1 MLWMSTFLTPQFM
14 TDKAS
19 GVTFL
24 AGAEYDKQTD
34 ITMPKMKDGN
44 IRRKTRIPIPF
55 GKETIQKCKEKG
67 AQQLEKYRMS
77 TVN

>member
-55 GKETIQKCKEKG
+55 GRETIQNVQGKKK
-67 AQQLEKYRMS
+67 
-77 TVN
+77 TTT